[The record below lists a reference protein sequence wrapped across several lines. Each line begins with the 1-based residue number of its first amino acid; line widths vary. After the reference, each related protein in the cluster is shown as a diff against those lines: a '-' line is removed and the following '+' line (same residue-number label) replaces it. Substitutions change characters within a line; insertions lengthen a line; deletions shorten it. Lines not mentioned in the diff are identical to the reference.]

1 MFKLHLFL
9 LLQLPTAFFSGV
21 RIKSLQEN
29 VCITSVKHRWINQNP
44 FGSIYFAVLAM
55 AAELSTG
62 TLVLQKIKASNKKV
76 SMLVTHQKST
86 FLKKAKGRIN
96 FTCMDGGLI
105 DEALNKSIETSE
117 GVSFWMKSIG
127 IDEENEVVTEMEFE
141 WSFESEKWFLKQLL
155 TTQGTP
161 KYSQVLST
169 SPHSNFL

>member
-86 FLKKAKGRIN
+86 FLKKAKGRIT
-96 FTCMDGGLI
+96 FTCTDGKLI
-105 DEALNKSIETSE
+105 DDALKQSIQTGE
-117 GVSFWMKSIG
+117 GASFWMKSIG

-141 WSFESEKWFLKQLL
+141 WSLKVKN
-155 TTQGTP
+155 G
-161 KYSQVLST
+161 
-169 SPHSNFL
+169 F

>member
-141 WSFESEKWFLKQLL
+141 WSLKV
-155 TTQGTP
+155 
-161 KYSQVLST
+161 KNV
-169 SPHSNFL
+169 F

>member
-86 FLKKAKGRIN
+86 FLKKAKGRIT
-96 FTCMDGGLI
+96 FTCTDGKLI
-105 DEALNKSIETSE
+105 DDALKKSFQTGE
-117 GVSFWMKSIG
+117 GQTIWMKSIG

-161 KYSQVLST
+161 KYY
-169 SPHSNFL
+169 

>member
-9 LLQLPTAFFSGV
+9 LLKLPNAFFSGV
-21 RIKSLQEN
+21 RVKSLQEN
-29 VCITSVKHRWINQNP
+29 SCITSVKHRWINQNP

-62 TLVLQKIKASNKKV
+62 ALVLQKIKTSNKKV

-141 WSFESEKWFLKQLL
+141 WSLKV
-155 TTQGTP
+155 
-161 KYSQVLST
+161 KNV
-169 SPHSNFL
+169 F

>member
-9 LLQLPTAFFSGV
+9 LLKLPNAFFSGV
-21 RIKSLQEN
+21 RVKSLQEN
-29 VCITSVKHRWINQNP
+29 ICITSVKHCWINQNP

-76 SMLVTHQKST
+76 SMLVTHQKSD

-96 FTCMDGGLI
+96 FTCMDGELI
-105 DEALNKSIETSE
+105 DEALNKSIETGE

-141 WSFESEKWFLKQLL
+141 WSLKV
-155 TTQGTP
+155 
-161 KYSQVLST
+161 K
-169 SPHSNFL
+169 